1 MPTHTYRAAVSWSGS
16 TGVGYRGYRRDHE
29 AGTPPAPGALRL
41 SADAAYR
48 GDPQL
53 PNPEQLVV
61 LAAASCQLLSF
72 LAVAA
77 RAGLDV
83 VDYTDEATG
92 LMPDPSPNAVQ
103 LTEIR
108 LRPSIVVA
116 AGSDPAVVA
125 AAVETAHHECYI
137 ANTLRCEV
145 IVEPTITV
153 RDGT

>member
-1 MPTHTYRAAVSWSGS
+1 MPIHSYRAAVSWTGS
-16 TGVGYRGYRRDHE
+16 TGVGYRGYRRDHD
-29 AGTPPAPGALRL
+29 AGTPPAPGVLRL
-41 SADAAYR
+41 SADAAFR

-77 RAGLDV
+77 RDGLDV
-83 VDYTDEATG
+83 VGYTDEAVG
-92 LMPDPSPNAVQ
+92 LMPDPSPNPVQ

-108 LRPSIVVA
+108 LRPTIVVA
-116 AGSDPAVVA
+116 AGSDRHAVA
-125 AAVETAHHECYI
+125 AAVQKAHHECYI

-145 IVEPTITV
+145 IVEPTITAQT
-153 RDGT
+153 DG